1 MELLPSGLTLLAPCA
16 GSPSFTCSQRTISSP
31 TLTILSRC
39 WGLTMKYSPRSVT
52 CYTSVSWGPVL
63 HPKVPGPAPQH
74 GHCLCP
80 PETAAE
86 GHRPIFECRRFKFP
100 IGFMGLLSGEIPIP
114 LKLLGF
120 CLRLLRPQHRIKHEI
135 KYLHVLSNQE
145 AIKKHI

>member
-1 MELLPSGLTLLAPCA
+1 
-16 GSPSFTCSQRTISSP
+16 
-31 TLTILSRC
+31 
-39 WGLTMKYSPRSVT
+39 MKYPPRSVA

-63 HPKVPGPAPQH
+63 DPKVPGPAPPH
-74 GHCLCP
+74 GRCLCP
-80 PETAAE
+80 PEPE
-86 GHRPIFECRRFKFP
+86 GHRPVFECRRFKFP

-145 AIKKHI
+145 AIKKPGPCIRIFAKLVSAWFPGLNYHTAQPLWVVEKR